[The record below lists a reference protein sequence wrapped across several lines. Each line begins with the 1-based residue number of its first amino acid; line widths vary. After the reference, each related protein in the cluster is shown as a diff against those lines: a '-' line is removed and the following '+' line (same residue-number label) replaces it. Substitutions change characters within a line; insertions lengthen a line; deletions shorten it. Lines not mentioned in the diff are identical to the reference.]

1 MKMKMKIK
9 VKSKISIFL
18 VKTLKNLIIKLINNK
33 KINQIK

>member
-33 KINQIK
+33 KIN

>member
-1 MKMKMKIK
+1 MKMKIK

-33 KINQIK
+33 KIN